1 MSAFVTMTAE
11 KIESERRRSRPVEKP
26 KKVAVIKRNKAR
38 VGIVLVIIAIIIIA
52 ALAVIYIHPAKNR
65 IAVIDTTMGTIR
77 VELYE
82 DKAPITTA
90 NFIKLVNTG
99 FYSGLVFHRVANL
112 NVSAPTTHIIQ
123 GGGFYANG
131 TYKQSPFGSINLETN
146 SDLVH
151 DDGAIAMAR
160 TTDKNSATSQFYICD
175 GPQHSLDGKYAVFGK
190 VVDNTSMVVVKAIA
204 NVQTTTKTVMGQSMP
219 DWPVNNVIIRSI
231 TIQNQ

>member
-1 MSAFVTMTAE
+1 MV
-11 KIESERRRSRPVEKP
+11 
-26 KKVAVIKRNKAR
+26 
-38 VGIVLVIIAIIIIA
+38 IIA

-82 DKAPITTA
+82 DKAPITTT
-90 NFIKLVNTG
+90 NFIKLVNAG
-99 FYSGLVFHRVANL
+99 FYSGMVFHRVANL

-160 TTDKNSATSQFYICD
+160 TTAKNSATSQFYICD
-175 GPQHSLDGKYAVFGK
+175 GPQHSLDGNYAVFGK
-190 VVDNTSMVVVKAIA
+190 VVDTASMDVVRAIGAIA
-204 NVQTTTKTVMGQSMP
+204 NDSNKIGTRTIQGQSMS
-219 DWPVNNVIIRSI
+219 DWPKTDVVINSI
-231 TIQNQ
+231 TLQNQ